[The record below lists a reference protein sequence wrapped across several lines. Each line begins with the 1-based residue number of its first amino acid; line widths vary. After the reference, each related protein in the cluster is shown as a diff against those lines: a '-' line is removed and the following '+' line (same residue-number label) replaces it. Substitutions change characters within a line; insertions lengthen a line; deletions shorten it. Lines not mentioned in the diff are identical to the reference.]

1 VLHTARVKAADQY
14 RYVRLLFNGEIS
26 GSLQVAPNPV
36 RPIAKAARV
45 HGFRGNDQFS
55 GKRIATIV
63 LAREGPETFSDTNL
77 MQERVP
83 LVEVEPNSVIEV
95 TSVVIASPEV
105 EEMQRLIRDSN
116 AIDPLLVEKV
126 IGE

>member
-1 VLHTARVKAADQY
+1 
-14 RYVRLLFNGEIS
+14 
-26 GSLQVAPNPV
+26 
-36 RPIAKAARV
+36 
-45 HGFRGNDQFS
+45 
-55 GKRIATIV
+55 
-63 LAREGPETFSDTNL
+63 